1 MKFTSLSAT
10 VWAMV
15 CMFKSPL
22 VWTHEINTSHCDTD
36 TFTNEVSGLK
46 CDQKYI
52 QFKSNGLPAS
62 DHILMEG
69 IIATNQQFPT
79 EHSYQFKINRKP
91 KQLVIKKIPDAGPIG
106 VAVNGIPIFDPATQ
120 GPANKRTG
128 KRPSALDAGELDE
141 CGGHAGRGDDYHY
154 HIAPNCL
161 IEQLGMQKVEI
172 EKKPIGFS
180 MDIIWNRNEEYF
192 LKSDWRGSKKKDGG
206 ILYTQF
212 SHYLDLIE
220 WLFGKIDYSYGSI
233 ENLLHKKVSDTE
245 DSICLSLG
253 RKNEFSGVA
262 HFSINAYKKN
272 LGNRFTIIF
281 EKGHIILEGQN
292 FDNIVFENGK
302 TSFPKIKPN
311 LKKLFDKKNTT
322 NLHDRFY
329 VYLDRFLKS
338 NSNDKLNL
346 LATGDDGLKNLFFI
360 ESLYKKIK

>member
-1 MKFTSLSAT
+1 MKKVLLIGLGHIGKKHLSSLGLIGIKPTIVEKNISNYYSKNFLCENNLKDIKNIRDYDFGIICLPNDLHYSYGKKLLNLGLNLIIEKPMCLKTYQALDLMNIAISKNKKIF
-10 VWAMV
+10 VV
-15 CMFKSPL
+15 KQNRFGDQIIKL
-22 VWTHEINTSHCDTD
+22 KELINT
-36 TFTNEVSGLK
+36 
-46 CDQKYI
+46 
-52 QFKSNGLPAS
+52 
-62 DHILMEG
+62 
-69 IIATNQQFPT
+69 
-79 EHSYQFKINRKP
+79 
-91 KQLVIKKIPDAGPIG
+91 IKW
-106 VAVNGIPIFDPATQ
+106 
-120 GPANKRTG
+120 
-128 KRPSALDAGELDE
+128 
-141 CGGHAGRGDDYHY
+141 GR
-154 HIAPNCL
+154 
-161 IEQLGMQKVEI
+161 
-172 EKKPIGFS
+172 PIGFS

-233 ENLLHKKVSDTE
+233 ENHLHKKVSDTE
-245 DSICLSLG
+245 DSICLLLG

-262 HFSINAYKKN
+262 HFSINAYQKN

-292 FDNIVFENGK
+292 FDKIVSENGK

-338 NSNDKLNL
+338 NSKDKLNL
-346 LATGDDGLKNLFFI
+346 LATGDDGLENLFFI